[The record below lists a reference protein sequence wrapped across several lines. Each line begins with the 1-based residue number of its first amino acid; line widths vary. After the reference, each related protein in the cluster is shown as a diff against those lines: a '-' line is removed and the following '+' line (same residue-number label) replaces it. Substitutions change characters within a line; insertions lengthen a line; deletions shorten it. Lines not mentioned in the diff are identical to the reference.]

1 MEKVHKANIW
11 VIFGCVVALTLTT
24 ILSYG
29 FSTQTIK
36 CSAVLWLTLL
46 VVMIARFAKI
56 SDFAKALIIALSPS
70 YALLIYSALCGGN
83 TVTFVASFVTLG
95 MAVRYF
101 DKNVVKYYSIAFMA
115 AVILCIIF
123 YRDII
128 DTNLIAALSKII
140 MWIATAVLLYL
151 GTDYGQKKSKE
162 AEEALEEVKNNS
174 IVATQIAAKLDDEI
188 IECGNQVKEV
198 TSHAEIVKTSTEQME
213 QVVDESSRAI
223 QSVSEKLNRSREFI
237 DKNYDYA
244 KQLEES
250 FDIVTNA
257 VDEGDKEAKTVQNS
271 MAEMSR
277 TVSDASDATS
287 GLLAQMEE
295 ISGILNDINA
305 IAGQTNLL
313 SLNAS
318 IEAARAGEHGKGFA
332 VVADQIRA
340 LSEDSKKS
348 ADSIKA
354 IIDTLT
360 ETVNS
365 VVDKISAGAQAANT
379 SSEKIGTLIEKLDLV
394 NSSASDATEVVKG
407 EYEVIGKVK
416 SEFDDIQQEL
426 TTVAATSEE
435 NASMVAEISSNIVN
449 QTDYVIRLSNEIDNL
464 KGSSKKLEEHFSEK

>member
-11 VIFGCVVALTLTT
+11 VVFGCVVALTLTT

-29 FSTQTIK
+29 FSAQTIK
-36 CSAVLWLTLL
+36 CSAVLWLTL
-46 VVMIARFAKI
+46 VIVMIVRYTKA
-56 SDFAKALIIALSPS
+56 SDFVKAMTIVLSPS
-70 YALLIYSALCGGN
+70 YAMLIYSALCGGN
-83 TVTFVASFVTLG
+83 SVTFIASFVTLG

-101 DKNVVKYYSIAFMA
+101 DKKIVKYYAIAFMA
-115 AVILCIIF
+115 AVILSLLI
-123 YRDII
+123 YPAII
-128 DTNLIAALSKII
+128 DKNLVSATSKII
-140 MWIATAVLLYL
+140 MWIATAALLYL
-151 GTDYGQKKSKE
+151 GTGYGQSKSIE
-162 AEEALEEVKNNS
+162 AEKALEEVKNNS
-174 IVATQIAAKLDDEI
+174 AVATQIAAKLDDEI
-188 IECGNQVKEV
+188 VECGNQVKEV

-250 FDIVTNA
+250 FGIVTNA

-271 MAEMSR
+271 MSEMSR

-379 SSEKIGTLIEKLDLV
+379 SSEKIGTLIEKLKLV
-394 NSSASDATEVVKG
+394 SSSASDATEVVKG

-464 KGSSKKLEEHFSEK
+464 KNSSKKLEEHFSEK